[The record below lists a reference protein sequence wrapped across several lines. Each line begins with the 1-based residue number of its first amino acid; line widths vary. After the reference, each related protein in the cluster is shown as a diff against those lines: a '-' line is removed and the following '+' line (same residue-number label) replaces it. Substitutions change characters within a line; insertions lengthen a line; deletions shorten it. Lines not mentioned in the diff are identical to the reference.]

1 MFLQSIRPAV
11 LGRLVV
17 EAVEAAWDPVS
28 QQVEVLSF
36 LALLH
41 SSTWEKERQAA
52 DNLLSAALV
61 AVGGE
66 GGPQPASSE
75 SSEDGA
81 ACSAG
86 TVRRR
91 RAQPGER
98 RGDPLYSIDV

>member
-1 MFLQSIRPAV
+1 M
-11 LGRLVV
+11 VV

-41 SSTWEKERQAA
+41 TSTREKERQAA
-52 DNLLSAALV
+52 DSLLSAALV

-66 GGPQPASSE
+66 GQPASSE

-81 ACSAG
+81 ACTEG

-91 RAQPGER
+91 RAQPGEH